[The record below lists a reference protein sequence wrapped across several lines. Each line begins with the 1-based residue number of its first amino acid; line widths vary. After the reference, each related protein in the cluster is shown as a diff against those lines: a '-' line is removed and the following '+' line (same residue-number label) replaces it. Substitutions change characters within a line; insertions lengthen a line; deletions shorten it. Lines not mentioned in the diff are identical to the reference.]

1 MISLILTS
9 LKFISFGLSELGFVI
24 FLRSFFHYNKYLAWA
39 TVFVS
44 NILFLYLFAMLGF
57 LSAAAEVMFVVG
69 LFLLLYFFIT
79 GVLLDRKP
87 SFTFDT
93 LTIWLIF
100 YFFVIASALASSHL
114 LHYDN
119 YSHWELIVKFLFVE
133 GRIPG
138 ASDTII
144 TFTSYPLASSL
155 FIYYVADIVG
165 FSSGTLLLGQ
175 FFLLFSCMYALFAV
189 IRDRRIILTSA
200 LLCLV
205 ITIFNIFNIAIRMD
219 NLLVDFLLPMVT
231 LAGISGLISY
241 QKNYWK
247 MIIHG
252 SLFFITLSL
261 IKNSGIFFSLIVWS
275 LLVFYLFRYCKKWK
289 HRLLNILNSLVIL
302 GISCLPIIL
311 WNKHVKDTFS
321 LSKHEVS
328 VSAYETLFGEKGH
341 AIIELIIHRFINKSF
356 SLSTLAFQGIIEIN
370 LILLISFLVIH
381 FVAKRKNSLLSI
393 LIFTDLMIIS
403 YYVGMLMMFL
413 LSMPTQEALNL
424 AGMNRHASSIV
435 ILAWGILGISL
446 AREIDLSLFEQ
457 NIQKRSYKSFKNVS
471 TKKIY
476 QFSSLSIIFLST
488 LLALSEA
495 NGINYNNLNYSKTDP
510 GLFSKITGDVMTPN
524 NKKYLVVTT
533 SKTNVAD
540 FYTAFVGKF
549 YLFSPHVN
557 AMENFVMSFSSFKK
571 LLNQYDYVVILQKH
585 YTFNLMIRRL
595 YHHSVAPGVYKVST
609 LENKTSKK

>member
-1 MISLILTS
+1 
-9 LKFISFGLSELGFVI
+9 
-24 FLRSFFHYNKYLAWA
+24 
-39 TVFVS
+39 
-44 NILFLYLFAMLGF
+44 
-57 LSAAAEVMFVVG
+57 
-69 LFLLLYFFIT
+69 
-79 GVLLDRKP
+79 
-87 SFTFDT
+87 
-93 LTIWLIF
+93 
-100 YFFVIASALASSHL
+100 
-114 LHYDN
+114 
-119 YSHWELIVKFLFVE
+119 
-133 GRIPG
+133 
-138 ASDTII
+138 
-144 TFTSYPLASSL
+144 
-155 FIYYVADIVG
+155 
-165 FSSGTLLLGQ
+165 
-175 FFLLFSCMYALFAV
+175 
-189 IRDRRIILTSA
+189 
-200 LLCLV
+200 
-205 ITIFNIFNIAIRMD
+205 MD

-231 LAGISGLISY
+231 LTGISGLISY

-341 AIIELIIHRFINKSF
+341 AIIELIIHRFIDKSF
-356 SLSTLAFQGIIEIN
+356 SFSTLAFQGIIEIN

-381 FVAKRKNSLLSI
+381 FVVKRKNSLLSI
-393 LIFTDLMIIS
+393 LVFTDLMIIF

-424 AGMNRHASSIV
+424 AGMNRYASSIV

-457 NIQKRSYKSFKNVS
+457 NIQKRNYKSFKNVS

-571 LLNQYDYVVILQKH
+571 LLNQYDYVVILQKY

-609 LENKTSKK
+609 LENKMSKK